1 MKLRKFVVAV
11 VLIGA
16 LSLTTAGS
24 ALAESDD
31 MGMDACPHEA
41 TIETLHMCV
50 AHAAAQGH
58 IDNVGVA
65 RSLHAKLYA
74 AGAALERGNAGT
86 AANIL
91 GAFIQELNAQAGK
104 HFDAPAAEH
113 LAMHAEMVIAAVL
126 IS

>member
-1 MKLRKFVVAV
+1 MKLRKLVVAV

-41 TIETLHMCV
+41 TIEALHMCV
-50 AHAAAQGH
+50 AHATAQGH

-86 AANIL
+86 TVNVL
-91 GAFIQELNAQAGK
+91 GAFVKELDAQAGK
-104 HFDAPAAEH
+104 HIDAQASEH
-113 LAMHAEMVIAAVL
+113 LAMHAEMVIEAIQ